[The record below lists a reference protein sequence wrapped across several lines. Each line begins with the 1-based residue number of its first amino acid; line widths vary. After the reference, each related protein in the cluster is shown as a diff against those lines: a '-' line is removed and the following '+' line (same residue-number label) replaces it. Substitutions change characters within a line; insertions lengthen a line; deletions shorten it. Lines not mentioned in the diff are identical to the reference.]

1 MKREREREVHCVV
14 ERVGLDERIP
24 KQVQVF
30 QTQLAKLPGQCGQ
43 LVVRRGQ
50 VPQLRQAADVKRQG
64 GELVVVQFE
73 VDQLSEAAE
82 MSGESPQTIVTE
94 VQEMQAV
101 LQRGKA
107 KGVAEG
113 FQVVIVQH
121 QVGEAAEVTDGG
133 R

>member
-1 MKREREREVHCVV
+1 MV

-24 KQVQVF
+24 KQIQVF
-30 QTQLAKLPGQCGQ
+30 QTQLSKIPGQGGQ
-43 LVVRRGQ
+43 PVVRRRQ
-50 VPQLRQAADVKRQG
+50 VPEPRQSADVKRQT

-73 VDQLSEAAE
+73 IDQFSEPAE
-82 MSGESPQTIVTE
+82 MRGEGLQTIVTE

-101 LQRGKA
+101 LQGGKT

-121 QVGEAAEVTDGG
+121 QVREAAKVPDGG

>member
-1 MKREREREVHCVV
+1 MV

-24 KQVQVF
+24 KQIQVF
-30 QTQLAKLPGQCGQ
+30 QTQLSKIPGQRGQ

-50 VPQLRQAADVKRQG
+50 IPELRQLADVKRQT

-73 VDQLSEAAE
+73 IDQFSEPAE

-94 VQEMQAV
+94 VQEMQAA
-101 LQRGKA
+101 LQGGKT

-121 QVGEAAEVTDGG
+121 QVGEAAQVPDGG

>member
-1 MKREREREVHCVV
+1 MV

-24 KQVQVF
+24 KQIQVF
-30 QTQLAKLPGQCGQ
+30 QTQLSEIPGQRGQ
-43 LVVRRGQ
+43 PVVRRRQIPELGQ
-50 VPQLRQAADVKRQG
+50 SADVKRQT

-73 VDQLSEAAE
+73 IDQFLEPAE
-82 MSGESPQTIVTE
+82 MSGESLQTIVTE

-101 LQRGKA
+101 LQGGKT

-113 FQVVIVQH
+113 LQVVIVQH
-121 QVGEAAEVTDGG
+121 QVREAAQVPDGG

>member
-1 MKREREREVHCVV
+1 MV

-24 KQVQVF
+24 KQIQVF
-30 QTQLAKLPGQCGQ
+30 QTQLSEIPRQRGQP
-43 LVVRRGQ
+43 VVRRRQ
-50 VPQLRQAADVKRQG
+50 IPELRQSADVKRQT

-73 VDQLSEAAE
+73 IDQFLEPAE

-101 LQRGKA
+101 LQGGKT

-113 FQVVIVQH
+113 LQVVIVQH
-121 QVGEAAEVTDGG
+121 QVREAAQVPDGG